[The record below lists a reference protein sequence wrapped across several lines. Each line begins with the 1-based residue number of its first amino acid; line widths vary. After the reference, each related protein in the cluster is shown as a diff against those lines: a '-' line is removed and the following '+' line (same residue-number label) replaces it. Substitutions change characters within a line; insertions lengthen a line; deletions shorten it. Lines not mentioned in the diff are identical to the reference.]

1 MTRDGQCTHKKF
13 IDIFEGGVKRH
24 GLNRTDTF
32 SVKQRKTK
40 YKAAS
45 KYIQCFGLQYYV
57 FFDLSRLN
65 KRGSS
70 YRG

>member
-1 MTRDGQCTHKKF
+1 M
-13 IDIFEGGVKRH
+13 RH
-24 GLNRTDTF
+24 VML
-32 SVKQRKTK
+32 RKTK
-40 YKAAS
+40 YMAAS

-57 FFDLSRLN
+57 VFDLSRVD